1 VQVGRRHIPSSAV
14 FAAVVVIAGSIFW
27 AVPGGRPTRAE
38 AQDLAGAFARA
49 TEAIRRD
56 QTPEGYWTTPVTPG
70 PVFDTP
76 ASEVNVFTPAV
87 IIDLVD
93 PVASEAGLTDV
104 LARGREYLRRQIEK
118 NGLVRYHGDAGPVPP
133 AIRGCELPPDADD
146 TALLW
151 RIAPV
156 PDRALLAAAR
166 REIDRYRDDDG
177 LYRTWLA
184 DETLYRCFY
193 VRYAGR
199 EWNPPDVAVEM
210 HVYMFLADHD
220 PPAAE
225 RLCHALRRR
234 MDDDRVWVWY
244 TVAPFVPLLRE
255 VDLAR
260 SGCPLQVPQSRL
272 ERAVAGQDRYLTQ
285 GRLLRRLILDEPGT
299 GDRSSP
305 EPYLRALRE
314 GAAEGFASI
323 RQTPPLIYHND
334 LSATPPHFHWSA
346 DVGYALWLRLY
357 VETARRFPGALAVP
371 RGASSAR

>member
-1 VQVGRRHIPSSAV
+1 M
-14 FAAVVVIAGSIFW
+14 
-27 AVPGGRPTRAE
+27 
-38 AQDLAGAFARA
+38 
-49 TEAIRRD
+49 
-56 QTPEGYWTTPVTPG
+56 
-70 PVFDTP
+70 
-76 ASEVNVFTPAV
+76 NVFTPAV

-93 PVASEAGLTDV
+93 PVASETGLTDV

-118 NGLVRYHGDAGPVPP
+118 NGLVRYHGDPGPIPP
-133 AIRGCELPPDADD
+133 AVRGCELPPDADD

-156 PDRALLAAAR
+156 PDRSLLAAAR
-166 REIDRYRDDDG
+166 REIERYRDDDG

-184 DETLYRCFY
+184 DETTYRCFY

-210 HVYMFLADHD
+210 HVYMFLAEHD

-225 RLCHALRRR
+225 RLCRALRRR
-234 MDDDRVWVWY
+234 VDDDRVWIWY

-260 SGCPLQVPQSRL
+260 NGCALRVPQSRL
-272 ERAVAGQDRYLTQ
+272 ERAVAGQEPYLTQ
-285 GRLLRRLILDEPGT
+285 GRLLRRLLLDEPT
-299 GDRSSP
+299 LSDPSSP

-314 GAAEGFASI
+314 GAAGDFAGI
-323 RQTPPLIYHND
+323 RHAPPLIYHND

-357 VETARRFPGALAVP
+357 VETARRYPGALALP